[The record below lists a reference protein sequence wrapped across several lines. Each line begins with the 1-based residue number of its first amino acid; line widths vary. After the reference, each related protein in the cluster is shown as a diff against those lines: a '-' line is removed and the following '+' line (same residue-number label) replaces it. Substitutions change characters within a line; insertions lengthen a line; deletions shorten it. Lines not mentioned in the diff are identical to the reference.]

1 MKPETIN
8 IAVTRGIWKS
18 PSLSSQ
24 VTYQLHLPVSVAEFP
39 LRGWTVF
46 LVCQIFSPGFP
57 FPLCLPCLS
66 VDDFGFKLSFL
77 LNGVFFCHLYWRLC
91 QLQVLLLL
99 NYILNLYRLITEK
112 PLVGGCKKSECK
124 SSK

>member
-8 IAVTRGIWKS
+8 IAVTRGIWKI

-24 VTYQLHLPVSVAEFP
+24 VICQLLLPASVAEFP
-39 LRGWTVF
+39 LRGWTVVP
-46 LVCQIFSPGFP
+46 VCQIFLPGSP
-57 FPLCLPCLS
+57 FPLCLHCLS
-66 VDDFGFKLSFL
+66 LDDCWFKLSFL

-99 NYILNLYRLITEK
+99 NYILNLYRLITES
-112 PLVGGCKKSECK
+112 L
-124 SSK
+124 